1 MAPLSVFGLA
11 AFASLACALTYKG
24 ADISSVPIVE
34 ADGITYTD
42 GGSSKAFE
50 NIIVNH
56 GANTARV
63 RVWTSGTYDTAFAL
77 AMGKRIKAA
86 GMTLIVDLHY
96 SDTCTIS
103 SLLRSRQDVAHD
115 VVGADSGHQAIPSG
129 WPTDLAGLNTEIYTC
144 VS

>member
-42 GGSSKAFE
+42 GGSAKAFE

-96 SDTCTIS
+96 SDTCESILPFTTPKPTLGRGGPWQASDAI
-103 SLLRSRQDVAHD
+103 LLALGPRFSQPLH
-115 VVGADSGHQAIPSG
+115 
-129 WPTDLAGLNTEIYTC
+129 L
-144 VS
+144 

>member
-34 ADGITYTD
+34 ADDITYTD

-50 NIIVNH
+50 DIIVSH

-96 SDTCTIS
+96 SDTCTIA
-103 SLLRSRQDVAHD
+103 SLLHYQDVAHHL
-115 VVGADSGHQAIPSG
+115 VGADSGHQAIPSG

-144 VS
+144 VT